1 MKARDT
7 KKAIDADS
15 RWNTKQENKK
25 IKMGKDREEMKFLI
39 RRGGPFKSVGGS

>member
-15 RWNTKQENKK
+15 RWNTKQENKRWERCGEG
-25 IKMGKDREEMKFLI
+25 MKDFHI
-39 RRGGPFKSVGGS
+39 RRGGPIKTDTLN

>member
-7 KKAIDADS
+7 KKAIDGDS

-25 IKMGKDREEMKFLI
+25 KDGKDVEKKL
-39 RRGGPFKSVGGS
+39 PY

>member
-7 KKAIDADS
+7 KKAIDGDS

-25 IKMGKDREEMKFLI
+25 KMGKM
-39 RRGGPFKSVGGS
+39 

>member
-15 RWNTKQENKK
+15 RWNTKQENKEK
-25 IKMGKDREEMKFLI
+25 RWERCGEGFQVL
-39 RRGGPFKSVGGS
+39 PY